1 MSERGQEK
9 NKTSSVK
16 CRFFDVRS
24 IILTALL
31 IIQTVILVLV
41 CINGIS
47 SENTATE
54 TTSITACYHKNINDN
69 FKNCN
74 PKEVNVTQT
83 KTQYNLPTIFFLTT
97 SAVTLFVLIVFLVK
111 DDSGVRYAKLD
122 ELHSIKEKLLADG
135 FPDSFGENTE
145 TESSDRNKTTKSK
158 TSNRTAL
165 LMHYMDCVTEI

>member
-1 MSERGQEK
+1 MSENGHQ
-9 NKTSSVK
+9 NSKTSSIKLKYFVI
-16 CRFFDVRS
+16 RS
-24 IILTALL
+24 IILILL
-31 IIQTVILVLV
+31 LTIQIASTVLIFIKE
-41 CINGIS
+41 IN
-47 SENTATE
+47 SEGKTSE
-54 TTSITACYHKNINDN
+54 TTSITARYPKNLNDN

-83 KTQYNLPTIFFLTT
+83 KTQYNLQTIFLLTT
-97 SAVTLFVLIVFLVK
+97 YTVTLFSLIIYIIK

-122 ELHSIKEKLLADG
+122 ELHSIKEKLLSDD

-145 TESSDRNKTTKSK
+145 TESSDRKKTTKSK

>member
-83 KTQYNLPTIFFLTT
+83 KTQYTLPTIFFLTT

-111 DDSGVRYAKLD
+111 DDSGVRYAKLY

-145 TESSDRNKTTKSK
+145 TESSDRKKTTKSK